1 MIVPGQK
8 FCPFN
13 GTISTKSEVEKEA
26 VDMKNWRIIGAALS
40 FLPSDSC
47 V

>member
-13 GTISTKSEVEKEA
+13 GTISTKSEVEKRGSGYEELE
-26 VDMKNWRIIGAALS
+26 N
-40 FLPSDSC
+40 
-47 V
+47 